1 MITLVVGV
9 INNYITI
16 IQIQVRKNVMENILC
31 NEGSSVNIMTKKLK
45 FILLPQ
51 NIQTPGMAN
60 HNMKLVRLIKN
71 LKIYIHSIFYTI
83 TFIIM
88 HHSLLDAS
96 YSMLLG

>member
-1 MITLVVGV
+1 
-9 INNYITI
+9 
-16 IQIQVRKNVMENILC
+16 
-31 NEGSSVNIMTKKLK
+31 
-45 FILLPQ
+45 
-51 NIQTPGMAN
+51 
-60 HNMKLVRLIKN
+60 MKLVRLIKN